1 MEPGSPAS
9 ARTRPGDTV
18 DTLYLRLRELIVQG
32 AYAPNERITHGE
44 LSERFSVGRTPV
56 RQALHRLEADG
67 FVVSTP
73 NRGVRVAPT
82 AIADAEELFAARLIL
97 EPPLMSALAGTL
109 TKDELKRMHDQLD
122 LMAANVDRTSD
133 FQVAHRDFHLVAAA
147 DYSSPFIADIVIRVH
162 RHLFRH
168 QQIYLSRPRVPADI
182 LSLDRLLLDALE
194 RGDAEVARR
203 VYEFHLIELALGMVL
218 DVDPD
223 HQFDV
228 LPRVAAAN
236 GITIETES
244 DRRIARPTRLRWV
257 RPHSMPALATANL
270 LYEPR

>member
-44 LSERFSVGRTPV
+44 LSERFGVGRTPV

-82 AIADAEELFAARLIL
+82 AIADVEELFAARLIL

-257 RPHSMPALATANL
+257 RRHSMPALATANL

>member
-1 MEPGSPAS
+1 MESGSPAS

-182 LSLDRLLLDALE
+182 LTLDRLLLDALE